1 MRQSPIQLLTRAQV
15 LTGAQEKLSASHS
28 FIIGM
33 AVLVAISISLSGC
46 VKTEEPVYEEPPAPQ
61 AAQAGE
67 PEQPQQVL
75 DLPPPK
81 LDEVREAVKR
91 VFKDAAVI
99 DTTREP
105 NFIAGDFNGDSSED
119 IAVTVKPAPGK
130 LPEMNEEFPSWMLK
144 DPFVPIKPEMPPLRV
159 EENESL
165 LAVIHGYGTQGWR
178 DPQATQTYLLKN
190 AAGSGMKT
198 HKGKEFAT
206 ANRGRRLPLL
216 HGDLIGEVLGGAPG
230 YLYYTGPTY
239 SWYDP
244 KTFTGEPERRLVHR
258 GANAGMMR

>member
-1 MRQSPIQLLTRAQV
+1 MRQITIHVLTRAQ
-15 LTGAQEKLSASHS
+15 EKLTASHG
-28 FIIGM
+28 FTIGVAAIV
-33 AVLVAISISLSGC
+33 AVCVFLSGC
-46 VKTEEPVYEEPPAPQ
+46 VKTEAPVYEEPPAPQ

-67 PEQPQQVL
+67 PEQPQEPPK
-75 DLPPPK
+75 LPPPA
-81 LDEVREAVKR
+81 LDEVREAVRR

-99 DTTREP
+99 DTTTNP
-105 NFIAGDFNGDSSED
+105 SFIAGDFNGDLVED

-130 LPEMNEEFPSWMLK
+130 LPEMNEEYPSWMLK
-144 DPFVPIKPEMPPLRV
+144 DPFTPIKPGMPPLRV

-178 DPQATQTYLLKN
+178 DAQATQTYLLKN

-198 HKGKEFAT
+198 HKGKEFEA
-206 ANRGRRLPLL
+206 ANRGRKLPLL

-244 KTFTGEPERRLVHR
+244 KTFMGEPERRMVHR
-258 GANAGMMR
+258 GANARMVR